1 MDTPAYLLA
10 IGTKKGLWLALSHD
24 RRTWQL
30 SEPHFLMQEIPAI
43 GIDTR
48 GGRNRLL
55 VGVRSEHFG
64 PTVVHSD
71 DLGATWVEPDRASI
85 AFAEGDG
92 AAVERIWQILP
103 DAESRPGV
111 VWAGV
116 QPISVWKST
125 DGGVT
130 FTLNRALW
138 EHPDKSDWGAGFGGA
153 AAHSIVPDPRD
164 EQLVH
169 IAMSTGGV
177 YRTRDGGESW
187 QRSSRGISAY
197 FLPDPEPEVGQCVHK
212 IAADSDG
219 RLYAQNHRG
228 VFRSD
233 NQGEQWVSIADGLP
247 ADFGFVMLTHPRRS
261 GTAWVV
267 PLVSDYERIAPEGHL
282 AVHRTDDAG
291 ETWQRFDDGLPARDY
306 NVVLRDA
313 ACVDAGDPAGVYFG
327 TRGGSVYASPD
338 EGESFVEVA
347 SRLPDVL
354 CVRAVV
360 LNGAFPEA
368 EQTTAS

>member
-1 MDTPAYLLA
+1 MDNPRYLLA
-10 IGTKKGLWLALSHD
+10 IGTKKGLWLATSRD
-24 RRTWQL
+24 RRQWEVSAPQ
-30 SEPHFLMQEIPAI
+30 FLTQEIPAI

-48 GGRNRLL
+48 EGRARLL

-71 DLGATWVEPDRASI
+71 DLGASWTEPQQASI
-85 AFAEGDG
+85 AFAEGDD

-103 DAESRPGV
+103 DSPDRPGV

-116 QPISVWKST
+116 EPISVWKST
-125 DGGVT
+125 DGGES
-130 FTLNRALW
+130 FELNRALW
-138 EHPDKSDWGAGFGGA
+138 EHPDKSVWGAGAGGA
-153 AAHSIVPDPRD
+153 AAHSIVPDRHD
-164 EQLVH
+164 SELLH

-177 YRTRDGGESW
+177 YRSRDGGESW
-187 QRSSRGISAY
+187 ERASKGISAY

-212 IAADSDG
+212 IAADVDG

-233 NQGEQWVSIADGLP
+233 NRGDQWISIAEGLP
-247 ADFGFVMLTHPRRS
+247 ADFGFVMLTHPRRG
-261 GTAWVV
+261 GTAWVI
-267 PLVSDYERIAPEGHL
+267 PLVSDYERIPPGGHL

-291 ETWQRFDDGLPARDY
+291 ESWQKFDAGLPDHDF

-313 ACVDAGDPAGVYFG
+313 ACVDADDPVGVYFG
-327 TRGGSVYASPD
+327 TRGGSVYASAD

-354 CVRAVV
+354 CVRAVA
-360 LNGAFPEA
+360 LDGAEG
-368 EQTTAS
+368 